1 VSWLAMDPQDKRRR
15 SKNLALLGVLLTLV
29 VLLYVIAMIRL
40 GMQL

>member
-1 VSWLAMDPQDKRRR
+1 MSWLAMDPQDKRRR

-29 VLLYVIAMIRL
+29 VLLYVIAMIRM

>member
-1 VSWLAMDPQDKRRR
+1 MDPQDKRRR

>member
-1 VSWLAMDPQDKRRR
+1 VSGLAMDPQDKRRR

>member
-1 VSWLAMDPQDKRRR
+1 MDPQDKRRR

-29 VLLYVIAMIRL
+29 ALLYVIAMIRM